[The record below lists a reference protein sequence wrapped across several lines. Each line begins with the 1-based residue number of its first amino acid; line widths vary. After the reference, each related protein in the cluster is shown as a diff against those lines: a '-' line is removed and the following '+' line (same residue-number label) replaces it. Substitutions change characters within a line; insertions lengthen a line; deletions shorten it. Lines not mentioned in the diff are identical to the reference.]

1 MPSGP
6 CYADVQGPT
15 LTMKIHKYSL
25 MKDVT
30 ATQNKPRMPDT
41 LWQVSQICNVL
52 SGVNMACNFALK
64 QKKIVILLFHL
75 SHLTYTLTLRFSS
88 AHAVRRTH

>member
-1 MPSGP
+1 MSCFVMPNGP

-41 LWQVSQICNVL
+41 LWQVSQICNAL
-52 SGVNMACNFALK
+52 SDGNMACNFATTTK
-64 QKKIVILLFHL
+64 NVLLFC
-75 SHLTYTLTLRFSS
+75 SFICPI
-88 AHAVRRTH
+88 